1 MEEVEDLKAEAEL
14 FRFVLFFLLVF
25 ICVGFSHKSA
35 VSMAC
40 NSHIHVNKKNSH
52 WVILIS
58 GCAKLIRYK
67 YDQLSMIVT
76 FLASF
81 YFILYLSLGLVPKLR
96 SMLKN

>member
-1 MEEVEDLKAEAEL
+1 
-14 FRFVLFFLLVF
+14 
-25 ICVGFSHKSA
+25 
-35 VSMAC
+35 
-40 NSHIHVNKKNSH
+40 
-52 WVILIS
+52 VILIS